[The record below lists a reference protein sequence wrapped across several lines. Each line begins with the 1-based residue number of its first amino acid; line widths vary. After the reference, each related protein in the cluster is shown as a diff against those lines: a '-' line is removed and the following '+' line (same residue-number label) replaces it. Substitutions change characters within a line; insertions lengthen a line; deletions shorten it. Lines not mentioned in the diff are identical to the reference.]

1 MNDLDPQVP
10 TPFTNKLWG
19 CLLVNDRSVARYL
32 VKIVKDAGRNDPDLS
47 HICAQALCQI
57 TRMETSEETSQLM
70 TEERKKQ
77 EEALHKFR
85 TREANL
91 LIAQVHPRTFPTP
104 THFDSRTILRTTLE
118 LFSLG
123 RDRSIK

>member
-1 MNDLDPQVP
+1 MSSKSYKYLWFQEEGEDSLNDLDPQVP

-32 VKIVKDAGRNDPDLS
+32 VKIVKDATRNDPDLS

-91 LIAQVHPRTFPTP
+91 LIAQVHPRTF
-104 THFDSRTILRTTLE
+104 IQE
-118 LFSLG
+118 
-123 RDRSIK
+123 RS

>member
-91 LIAQVHPRTFPTP
+91 LIAQVNPRIF
-104 THFDSRTILRTTLE
+104 ILERP
-118 LFSLG
+118 
-123 RDRSIK
+123 

>member
-1 MNDLDPQVP
+1 MDPQVP

-57 TRMETSEETSQLM
+57 TRMETSEENSQLM

-91 LIAQVHPRTFPTP
+91 LIAQVIIP
-104 THFDSRTILRTTLE
+104 
-118 LFSLG
+118 
-123 RDRSIK
+123 

>member
-91 LIAQVHPRTFPTP
+91 LIAQVNPHNFFYHRMTF
-104 THFDSRTILRTTLE
+104 FSRQRQKHQMK
-118 LFSLG
+118 
-123 RDRSIK
+123 RVSIFPDAT